1 MDKRILV
8 ACIVALGTL
17 LGFDLLTQVSGGK
30 LDLPLRTPLGT
41 ILVGNLLTTFAAMTL
56 GGWIARRPFRWIAV
70 ALGAVVWAATIAV
83 LVAIAPS
90 TGAGAGATMSLP
102 DILKFNALAIVL
114 SLAASWLGAVLGEH
128 LAARRRLPITA

>member
-41 ILVGNLLTTFAAMTL
+41 ILVGNLLMTFAAMTL

-90 TGAGAGATMSLP
+90 TGAGATMSLP
-102 DILKFNALAIVL
+102 GILKFNALAIVL
-114 SLAASWLGAVLGEH
+114 SLAASWLGAVLGER